1 MAPDSAAAS
10 RFLPPPPF
18 GRESSRVVASR
29 AGYGDAMT
37 EAARVEELA
46 REKLGIEQLHA
57 GQLEAIEAVLGG
69 RDTLAVMST
78 GYGKSAIYQLAGEL
92 LEKPTIVVSPLIAL
106 QRDQVEAIED
116 HIGDGE
122 AAELNSTVSPKK
134 RHELIEAL
142 ERGEHEFVLLAP
154 EQLAKPEVLEELAAT
169 EPSLL
174 VVDEAHCISE
184 WGHDFRPDYLQLGAF
199 AERLGR
205 PTILALTATASP
217 PVRREIVERLG
228 MEDPAQVIRGFD
240 RPNLHFAV
248 RRFSEAQGKEEA
260 LVEAVA
266 AAPKPGIV
274 YIATRKTSEE
284 LAGKLQA
291 AGVKAEAYHA
301 GLPAKRRGELQ
312 DAFHDDEIETIVAT
326 TAFGMGIDKPN
337 VRFVFHAG
345 PSDSIDS
352 YYQEVGRAGRDGEP
366 AEAVLFYRPEDEAV
380 RRFLTGGGGV
390 DGEALEAVG
399 HAVADDGE
407 ADPKALVDRLELSRS
422 KVLEAVGR
430 LEEAGWLEV
439 DAEGEMRRA
448 RGGPSLEE
456 AVQAGVRE
464 SGERR
469 EFDRTRL
476 EMMRSYAETEGCRR
490 DHILSYFGEE
500 HEVPCFYCDNCDAGL
515 VKADDTERP
524 FPIGAAVTHKS
535 WGAGEVQRY
544 DRDRVVVLFESVGY
558 RTLALD
564 LIEGEGLL
572 EAS

>member
-1 MAPDSAAAS
+1 MAD
-10 RFLPPPPF
+10 
-18 GRESSRVVASR
+18 
-29 AGYGDAMT
+29 T
-37 EAARVEELA
+37 ARIEGLA
-46 REKLGIEQLHA
+46 REKLGIGELHR
-57 GQLEAIEAVLGG
+57 GQLEATEAVLAG

-92 LEKPTIVVSPLIAL
+92 LGKPTIVVSPLIAL

-122 AAELNSTVSPKK
+122 AAELNSTVSAKR

-154 EQLAKPEVLEELAAT
+154 EQLAKPEVLAELAAT
-169 EPSLL
+169 GPGLL
-174 VVDEAHCISE
+174 VIDEAHCISE

-217 PVRREIVERLG
+217 PVRREITQRLG
-228 MEDPAQVIRGFD
+228 MKDPAQVIRGFD

-248 RRFSEAQGKEEA
+248 RRFSDAQGKAEA

-274 YIATRKTSEE
+274 YIATRKGSEE
-284 LAGKLQA
+284 LAAALQA
-291 AGVKAEAYHA
+291 AGVDAEAYHA
-301 GLPAKRRGELQ
+301 GLPAKRRGALQ
-312 DAFHDDEIETIVAT
+312 DRFHADELDVVVAT

-352 YYQEVGRAGRDGEP
+352 YYQEVGRAGRDGKP
-366 AEAVLFYRPEDEAV
+366 AEAVLFYRPEDEAI
-380 RRFLTGGGGV
+380 RRFLGGAGGI
-390 DGEALEAVG
+390 DAEALEAVG
-399 HAVADDGE
+399 HAVEKADGE
-407 ADPKALVDRLELSRS
+407 ADPAALVEGLDLSRS

-430 LEEAGWLEV
+430 LEESGWLEIAPDGDV
-439 DAEGEMRRA
+439 RRA
-448 RGGPSLEE
+448 RGGPSLED
-456 AVQAGVRE
+456 AVQEGVRE

-476 EMMRSYAETEGCRR
+476 AMMRSFAETQGCRR

-515 VKADDTERP
+515 VKPDDAVRP
-524 FPIGAAVTHKS
+524 FPIGAVVTHKA
-535 WGAGEVQRY
+535 WGPGEVQRY

-564 LIEGEGLL
+564 LVEEEGLL
-572 EAS
+572 E

>member
-1 MAPDSAAAS
+1 MSDAAAI
-10 RFLPPPPF
+10 
-18 GRESSRVVASR
+18 EK
-29 AGYGDAMT
+29 
-37 EAARVEELA
+37 LA
-46 REKLGIEQLHA
+46 EEKLGIEALHP
-57 GQLEAIEAVLGG
+57 GQLEATEAVVGG

-92 LEKPTIVVSPLIAL
+92 LGRPTIVVSPLIAL

-116 HIGDGE
+116 HIGGGE
-122 AAELNSTVSPKK
+122 AAELNSTVSERR
-134 RHELIEAL
+134 RHELIAAL

-154 EQLAKPEVLEELAAT
+154 EQLAKPEVLAELAAT

-228 MEDPAQVIRGFD
+228 MRDPAQVIRGFD

-248 RRFSEAQGKEEA
+248 RRFSDATGKEEA
-260 LVEAVA
+260 LVRAIA
-266 AAPKPGIV
+266 GAPKPGIV
-274 YIATRKTSEE
+274 YIATRKASEE
-284 LAGKLQA
+284 LAAALQR
-291 AGVKAEAYHA
+291 AGVTAEAYHA
-301 GLPAKRRGELQ
+301 GLPAKHRGALQ
-312 DAFHDDEIETIVAT
+312 DRFHADEVEVIVAT

-337 VRFVFHAG
+337 VRFVFHSG

-366 AEAVLFYRPEDEAV
+366 AEAVLFYRPEDEAI
-380 RRFLTGGGGV
+380 RRFLGGAGGV
-390 DGEALEAVG
+390 DGEELEAVG
-399 HAVADDGE
+399 HAVEDDGGE
-407 ADPKALVDRLELSRS
+407 ADPALLVERLDLTRS

-430 LEEAGWLEV
+430 LEEAGWLEISEAGDV
-439 DAEGEMRRA
+439 RRTP
-448 RGGPSLEE
+448 GGPTLEA
-456 AVQAGVRE
+456 AVQSGVRE

-476 EMMRSYAETEGCRR
+476 AMMRSYAETQGCRR

-515 VKADDTERP
+515 VKPDEAVRP

-535 WGAGEVQRY
+535 WGPGEVQRY
-544 DRDRVVVLFESVGY
+544 DR
-558 RTLALD
+558 
-564 LIEGEGLL
+564 
-572 EAS
+572 

>member
-1 MAPDSAAAS
+1 
-10 RFLPPPPF
+10 L
-18 GRESSRVVASR
+18 GRVT
-29 AGYGDAMT
+29 D
-37 EAARVEELA
+37 AARIEELA
-46 REKLGIEQLHA
+46 KEKLGIAALHR
-57 GQLEAIEAVLGG
+57 GQLEAIEAVLAG

-92 LEKPTIVVSPLIAL
+92 LGKPTIVVSPLIAL
-106 QRDQVEAIED
+106 QRDQVEAIEE
-116 HIGDGE
+116 HISPGE
-122 AAELNSTVSPKK
+122 AAELNSTVPPKR
-134 RHELIEAL
+134 RHELIAAL

-154 EQLAKPEVLEELAAT
+154 EQLAKPEVLAELAAT

-217 PVRREIVERLG
+217 PVRREIIERLG
-228 MEDPAQVIRGFD
+228 MRDPAQVIRGFD

-248 RRFSEAQGKEEA
+248 RRFADAQGKEEA

-274 YIATRKTSEE
+274 YIATRKASEE
-284 LAGKLQA
+284 LAAALQA
-291 AGVKAEAYHA
+291 AGVGAEAYHA

-312 DAFHDDEIETIVAT
+312 DCFHGDEVDVIVAT

-366 AEAVLFYRPEDEAV
+366 AEAVLFYRPEDEAI
-380 RRFLTGGGGV
+380 RRFLGSAGGV
-390 DGEALEAVG
+390 DGEGLEAVG
-399 HAVADDGE
+399 HAVEEARGE
-407 ADPKALVDRLELSRS
+407 ADPVALVGRLDLSRS
-422 KVLEAVGR
+422 KILEAVGR
-430 LEEAGWLEV
+430 LEEAGWLEISG
-439 DAEGEMRRA
+439 EGGVRQA
-448 RGGPSLEE
+448 RGGPTLEA
-456 AVQAGVRE
+456 AVQSGVRE

-476 EMMRSYAETEGCRR
+476 AMMRSYAETQGCRR

-515 VKADDTERP
+515 VKSDEAERP
-524 FPIGAAVTHKS
+524 FPIGAAVTHKA
-535 WGAGEVQRY
+535 WGPGEVQRY
-544 DRDRVVVLFESVGY
+544 DRDRVVVLFEAVGY
-558 RTLALD
+558 RTLD
-564 LIEGEGLL
+564 LGLVEEEGLL
-572 EAS
+572 EAD

>member
-1 MAPDSAAAS
+1 VRRRAGP
-10 RFLPPPPF
+10 
-18 GRESSRVVASR
+18 GVVGPSG
-29 AGYGDAMT
+29 GYGDAMS
-37 EAARVEELA
+37 EAARIEDLA
-46 REKLGIEQLHA
+46 KEKLGIEELHR
-57 GQLEAIEAVLGG
+57 GQLEAIEAVLDR

-78 GYGKSAIYQLAGEL
+78 GYGKSAIYQLAGEIL
-92 LEKPTIVVSPLIAL
+92 PKPTIVVSPLIAL

-116 HIGDGE
+116 HIGGGE
-122 AAELNSTVSPKK
+122 AAELNSTVSEHK
-134 RHELIEAL
+134 RHELLAAL

-154 EQLAKPEVLEELAAT
+154 EQLAKPDVLEELAAT

-228 MEDPAQVIRGFD
+228 MKDPAQVIRGFD

-248 RRFSEAQGKEEA
+248 RRFTEAKGKEEA

-266 AAPKPGIV
+266 TGPKPGIV
-274 YIATRKTSEE
+274 YIATRRASEE
-284 LAGKLQA
+284 LAEKLKA
-291 AGVKAEAYHA
+291 AAVKAEAYHA
-301 GLPAKRRGELQ
+301 GLPAKRRGQLQ
-312 DAFHDDEIETIVAT
+312 DSFMDDDVDVVVAT

-366 AEAVLFYRPEDEAV
+366 AKAILFYRPEDEAI
-380 RRFLTGGGGV
+380 RRFLGSAGGV

-399 HAVADDGE
+399 RAIEKADGE
-407 ADPKALVDRLELSRS
+407 ADPAALVEHLELSRS

-430 LEEAGWLEV
+430 LEEAGWLEI
-439 DAEGEMRRA
+439 EPHGEVRQA
-448 RGGPSLEE
+448 RGGPTLED
-456 AVQAGVRE
+456 AVQSGVRE
-464 SGERR
+464 SGRRR

-476 EMMRSYAETEGCRR
+476 EMMRSYAETQGCRR

-515 VKADDTERP
+515 VKPDDAERP
-524 FPIGAAVTHKS
+524 FPIGAPVTHKS
-535 WGAGEVQRY
+535 WGRGEVQRY

-558 RTLALD
+558 RTLD
-564 LIEGEGLL
+564 LGLVEEEGLL
-572 EAS
+572 DAG

>member
-1 MAPDSAAAS
+1 
-10 RFLPPPPF
+10 
-18 GRESSRVVASR
+18 VAST
-29 AGYGDAMT
+29 T
-37 EAARVEELA
+37 EIERLA
-46 REKLGIEQLHA
+46 QEKLGIEKLHP

-92 LEKPTIVVSPLIAL
+92 LGKPTIVVSPLIAL
-106 QRDQVEAIED
+106 QRDQVEAIEE
-116 HIGDGE
+116 HISPGE
-122 AAELNSTVSPKK
+122 AAELNSTVSAKK
-134 RHELIEAL
+134 RHELIAAL

-154 EQLAKPEVLEELAAT
+154 EQLAKPEVLAELAAT

-174 VVDEAHCISE
+174 VIDEAHCISE

-217 PVRREIVERLG
+217 PVRREIIERLG
-228 MEDPAQVIRGFD
+228 MESPAQVIRGFD

-260 LVEAVA
+260 LVKAVA
-266 AAPKPGIV
+266 EAPKPGIV
-274 YIATRKTSEE
+274 YIATRKASEE
-284 LAGKLQA
+284 LAEALAA
-291 AGVKAEAYHA
+291 AGIVAEAYHA
-301 GLPAKRRGELQ
+301 GLPSKRRGELQ
-312 DAFHDDEIETIVAT
+312 DRFHDDKVEVIVAT

-352 YYQEVGRAGRDGEP
+352 YYQEVGRAGRDGGP
-366 AEAVLFYRPEDEAV
+366 ANAVLFYRPEDEAV
-380 RRFLTGGGGV
+380 RHFLAGSGGV
-390 DGEALEAVG
+390 DGIDLEAVG
-399 HAVADDGE
+399 HAVEDADGE
-407 ADPKALVDRLELSRS
+407 ADPAALVGRLELSRS

-430 LEEAGWLEV
+430 LEEAGWLEISAAGDV
-439 DAEGEMRRA
+439 RRAEG
-448 RGGPSLEE
+448 GPTLED

-476 EMMRSYAETEGCRR
+476 AMMRSYAETEGCRR

-500 HEVPCFYCDNCDAGL
+500 HEIPCWNCDNCDAGL
-515 VKADDTERP
+515 VKPDQGERP
-524 FPIGAAVTHKS
+524 FPIGAPVTHKS

-558 RTLALD
+558 RTLALA
-564 LIEGEGLL
+564 LVEEEGLL
-572 EAS
+572 SLI